1 MKIGEDGASQKVRVM
16 PGRAASAIQVVL
28 GTAFLIFGAVF
39 VFSQAA
45 NAGSSEPELKI
56 LLILFGIIWI
66 IACGAIAGYGV
77 YCLAKRKPA
86 ALCTIEFETVQP
98 TSEANGETGP
108 ADFDARLRKLESLK
122 KEGLITDDEFNRK
135 RAEIMAAKW

>member
-1 MKIGEDGASQKVRVM
+1 MKIGEDGTSQKIRVM
-16 PGRAASAIQVVL
+16 PGKAGSVIQIIMGSV
-28 GTAFLIFGAVF
+28 FLIFGAVF
-39 VFSQAA
+39 VFPQAA
-45 NAGSSEPELKI
+45 DASEPDLKI
-56 LLILFGIIWI
+56 LLILFGIIWV

-77 YCLAKRKPA
+77 YCLTNRKPA
-86 ALCTIEFETVQP
+86 SLCTIEFETVQP
-98 TSEANGETGP
+98 TPEGNAEAGS